1 MQASFQNYFSSK
13 FAVPN
18 AAAVG
23 AIKIW
28 IMFNAD

>member
-1 MQASFQNYFSSK
+1 MQASFQNYVISK

-23 AIKIW
+23 AIKTW